1 MNPEQEQEIRS
12 LRSQSLTPKQIARKL
27 GLKVS
32 QVSAVIKAIAEQT
45 TLERAA
51 SGELAPIAQCLVNN
65 ICAKKLLESNN
76 FDDGELDVNGVGGLG
91 LVSVARSTG
100 YERFVVCNYLIDY
113 WCLGLKDTLGPRQLN
128 GSSKYQ
134 QFVQASY
141 LQFPDSYQEIS
152 LEQAQAI
159 VLGVVSYANQLGFS
173 PHRGFDQTQT
183 HLGNWS
189 GQPQLKF
196 GRNGKP
202 FYINGPY
209 DNARQIVEILRKNVG
224 EGNFDYVVG
233 MG

>member
-1 MNPEQEQEIRS
+1 MEVLDTVVE
-12 LRSQSLTPKQIARKL
+12 
-27 GLKVS
+27 
-32 QVSAVIKAIAEQT
+32 
-45 TLERAA
+45 TLPSPNA
-51 SGELAPIAQCLVNN
+51 SVNT

-76 FDDGELDVNGVGGLG
+76 SDDGELDVNGVGGLG

-113 WCLGLKDTLGPRQLN
+113 WCLGLKDTLEPRQLN

-159 VLGVVSYANQLGFS
+159 VLGAVNYANQLGFS
-173 PHRGFDQTQT
+173 PQRDFEQTRT

-202 FYINGPY
+202 FYISGPY
-209 DNARQIVEILRKNVG
+209 DNARQIVETLRKNVG
-224 EGNFDYVVG
+224 EGNFDYLVG